1 MKIKWWL
8 PGLIVLLADRVVKM
22 TLGQTACTLIPGV
35 IALSPA
41 RNTGMAF
48 GLLTGNTGVVLL
60 LSAAVI
66 ALCIFCLRGVRLR
79 GLAPV
84 AVSMIVGGAIGNMID
99 RVTLGY
105 VTDMFELLFVHFY
118 VFNLADVCIV
128 AGAVLC
134 GFSLLFRPQ
143 DWSREKK

>member
-1 MKIKWWL
+1 
-8 PGLIVLLADRVVKM
+8 
-22 TLGQTACTLIPGV
+22 
-35 IALSPA
+35 
-41 RNTGMAF
+41 MAF

-66 ALCIFCLRGVRLR
+66 ALCVFCLRGVRLR

-84 AVSMIVGGAIGNMID
+84 AVSMIVGGAISNMLD

-105 VTDMFELLFVHFY
+105 VSDMFELLFVHFY